1 MTTPLFSTFRQG
13 ENRITGTLL
22 AVLQRLSLP
31 NTDRILRTLLGE
43 DSFSLISFQNQVKTR
58 WSVPD
63 ARISMGPDL
72 RTIWIETKTAPN
84 QLRSHQIERHLK
96 SVSEGEKLLV
106 LTPDND
112 RLAVLDQLECRQ
124 DRVVWSNFDTLAEAV
139 EAILGDADEPPT
151 EREGFLLRELIA
163 MLQADG
169 LLSAGPMVAIVAAS
183 SGWPM
188 YQAVPAYRCALTL
201 PLRGAGQ
208 IDYMGF
214 YAQGEIKRIVPKVLG
229 MIDQI
234 NLTDEAQVS
243 SLEGPE
249 KDLARELRKR
259 IGDKPETMALFE
271 GDFKVVFLSRCDDN
285 SQTVKLEASIP
296 NDKRSGSG
304 KTVAFTFGKPRYVSL
319 QALKQATSTAH
330 LEELER
336 LQRP

>member
-13 ENRITGTLL
+13 ENRVTGTLL

-31 NTDRILRTLLGE
+31 NTDRILRTLLEE
-43 DSFSLISFQNQVKTR
+43 DSFSLVSFKNQVKTE

-63 ARISMGPDL
+63 ALIRMGPDL
-72 RTIWIETKTAPN
+72 HAIWIETKTAPN
-84 QLRSHQIERHLK
+84 QLNTCQIKNHLK
-96 SVSEGEKLLV
+96 SVGEGEKLLV

-112 RLAVLDQLECRQ
+112 RPAVLDQLECRQ
-124 DRVVWSNFDTLAEAV
+124 DRVVWSNFDTLAEAIK
-139 EAILGDADEPPT
+139 EILDDVDEPPT

-163 MLQADG
+163 MLQSDG
-169 LLSAGPMVAIVAAS
+169 LLSTGPMVAIVAAS

-188 YQAVPAYRCALTL
+188 YQDVPAYRCALTL
-201 PLRGAGQ
+201 PLRSAGQ
-208 IDYMGF
+208 MDYLGF
-214 YAQGEIKRIVPKVLG
+214 YAQGQIKPVVPKVLG

-249 KDLARELRKR
+249 KDLACDLLQR
-259 IGDKPETMALFE
+259 IGGDRERLALFA
-271 GDFKVVFLSRCDDN
+271 GDFKVVFLSRPED
-285 SQTVKLEASIP
+285 SETVKLEAPIP
-296 NDKRSGSG
+296 NDKRSSSG

-319 QALKQATSTAH
+319 DALERARSTTH

-336 LQRP
+336 